1 MKDWTGRNQH
11 SIYSTLGAS
20 NHSDYERS
28 ERDYYATHPSAI
40 KALIENV
47 DISDIWENACGEL
60 HLVKPLRKAGY
71 TVYATDIVERKER
84 IDAEIDFL
92 TSDKK
97 WGGDILTNPPYK
109 YAQEWVEKSMDV
121 LENGRLLCMFLK
133 LTFLEG
139 MKRRK
144 MFEQFPPREVL
155 VYSKR
160 MPVARNG
167 DKEMF
172 NRSSAACYA
181 WFVWEKGF
189 NGNPIIKWI

>member
-139 MKRRK
+139 MKKKKKCLSSFHHEKFSSIAKECLSRETEIKKCLIEVVPPVTLGLYGRK
-144 MFEQFPPREVL
+144 DLMVIQ
-155 VYSKR
+155 
-160 MPVARNG
+160 
-167 DKEMF
+167 
-172 NRSSAACYA
+172 
-181 WFVWEKGF
+181 
-189 NGNPIIKWI
+189 